1 MFFLAF
7 ICFFKKADTFGKSD
21 PRCQVFWGGQLVHT
35 TPAQP
40 QTLDP
45 VWRHER
51 VNIRVSDD
59 GRSAV
64 PASAAE
70 ASGPGPGGG
79 GGGLASGSVWA
90 QGLVVEVHDMDFGSR
105 GSFLGRAALST
116 EEVMSTPS
124 YNHKKTR
131 LARIR

>member
-51 VNIRVSDD
+51 VNLRISDD
-59 GRSAV
+59 GRS
-64 PASAAE
+64 SAAE
-70 ASGPGPGGG
+70 ASGPGGD

-90 QGLVVEVHDMDFGSR
+90 QGLVVEVHDMDLGSQ

-116 EEVMSTPS
+116 EEVMSTAS

-131 LARIR
+131 LALIR